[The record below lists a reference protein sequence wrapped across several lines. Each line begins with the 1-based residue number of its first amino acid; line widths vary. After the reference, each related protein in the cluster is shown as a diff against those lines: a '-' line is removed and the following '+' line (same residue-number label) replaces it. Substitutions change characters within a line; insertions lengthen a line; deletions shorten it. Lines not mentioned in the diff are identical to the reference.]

1 MNNKEIYNEFKKQVA
16 VYKFEQEYKE
26 NKRTNVYPLKKDI
39 KEWRK
44 YFMKK
49 RIVQTVATLI
59 VTITLGMTVYAGTK
73 VYENIEKIW
82 KTPETYEFTNVLSE
96 EDKKNAIS
104 EEEAR
109 KKASDYLEK
118 IGLENEVGGLTLRKD
133 AWDNKVI
140 WDIGFKNG
148 TMTMNSKGEFEY
160 LNIPSYTY
168 TIPKN
173 YGITREQARIVAK
186 ELLSKYNPNN
196 NDNEYELV
204 SLKRNGNTDEEAYIW
219 YADFYKKYENSLN
232 MYEKISIGWIPTI
245 NGLYSLSIEN
255 SKYENN
261 EQIISKE
268 EAIKIAKEKD
278 EKIETRHKISSA
290 EAEIGIDKMNTD
302 VIYREKDIEEYD
314 KGTINFKTGENGKMI
329 LKDDA
334 VFYKVENRV
343 RKVWEVTLYYDYTK
357 YEDNGLERYV
367 YFIDSTTG
375 EVIGG
380 NRWSGAKKQI
390 QDLIS
395 DPYNVIE
402 K

>member
-1 MNNKEIYNEFKKQVA
+1 M
-16 VYKFEQEYKE
+16 E
-26 NKRTNVYPLKKDI
+26 NKAKGIFKTVVTAL
-39 KEWRK
+39 EG
-44 YFMKK
+44 
-49 RIVQTVATLI
+49 IVLSTGV
-59 VTITLGMTVYAGTK
+59 VFAGTM

-82 KTPETYEFTNVLSE
+82 KTPETYEFTSELSE
-96 EDKKNAIS
+96 EDKINAIS
-104 EEEAR
+104 EEEAK

-118 IGLENEVGGLTLRKD
+118 IGLEKEVSGLTLRKD
-133 AWDNKVI
+133 AWKNEVI
-140 WDIGFKNG
+140 WDIGFENG
-148 TMTMNSKGEFEY
+148 TMTINSKGEFES

-173 YGITREQARIVAK
+173 YGITREQARIIAK
-186 ELLSKYNPNN
+186 ELLSKYNPNK

-204 SLKRNGNTDEEAYIW
+204 SLKRNMETDEASYIW
-219 YADFYKKYENSLN
+219 YATFYKKYGDLYNQ
-232 MYEKISIGWIPTI
+232 YEKIEIGWIPTI
-245 NGLYSLSIEN
+245 NGLYSLSIDN
-255 SKYENN
+255 YKYENN
-261 EQIISKE
+261 EQQISKE

-278 EKIETRHKISSA
+278 EKIETRHKISSV

-302 VIYREKDIEEYD
+302 VIYREKDIEEYE
-314 KGTINFKTGENGKMI
+314 KGTINFTPGENGKMI

-334 VFYKVENRV
+334 IFYKVENRV

-390 QDLIS
+390 QNLIN

>member
-1 MNNKEIYNEFKKQVA
+1 
-16 VYKFEQEYKE
+16 
-26 NKRTNVYPLKKDI
+26 
-39 KEWRK
+39 
-44 YFMKK
+44 MK
-49 RIVQTVATLI
+49 
-59 VTITLGMTVYAGTK
+59 
-73 VYENIEKIW
+73 
-82 KTPETYEFTNVLSE
+82 
-96 EDKKNAIS
+96 
-104 EEEAR
+104 
-109 KKASDYLEK
+109 K

-314 KGTINFKTGENGKMI
+314 KGTINFKPGENGKMI

>member
-1 MNNKEIYNEFKKQVA
+1 MEFDKNKIKTKIAISKIKEENDIVM
-16 VYKFEQEYKE
+16 E
-26 NKRTNVYPLKKDI
+26 NKAKGIFKTI
-39 KEWRK
+39 ATA
-44 YFMKK
+44 
-49 RIVQTVATLI
+49 TVGVVLSTG
-59 VTITLGMTVYAGTK
+59 VVFAGTK

-104 EEEAR
+104 EEKAR

-133 AWDNKVI
+133 AWYNKVI

-219 YADFYKKYENSLN
+219 YADFY
-232 MYEKISIGWIPTI
+232 T
-245 NGLYSLSIEN
+245 GL
-255 SKYENN
+255 
-261 EQIISKE
+261 
-268 EAIKIAKEKD
+268 
-278 EKIETRHKISSA
+278 
-290 EAEIGIDKMNTD
+290 
-302 VIYREKDIEEYD
+302 
-314 KGTINFKTGENGKMI
+314 
-329 LKDDA
+329 
-334 VFYKVENRV
+334 
-343 RKVWEVTLYYDYTK
+343 RKC
-357 YEDNGLERYV
+357 
-367 YFIDSTTG
+367 FCCI
-375 EVIGG
+375 
-380 NRWSGAKKQI
+380 
-390 QDLIS
+390 
-395 DPYNVIE
+395 
-402 K
+402 

>member
-1 MNNKEIYNEFKKQVA
+1 MEFDKNKIKTKIAISKIKEENDIVM
-16 VYKFEQEYKE
+16 E
-26 NKRTNVYPLKKDI
+26 NKAKGIFKTI
-39 KEWRK
+39 ATA
-44 YFMKK
+44 
-49 RIVQTVATLI
+49 TVGVVLSTG
-59 VTITLGMTVYAGTK
+59 VVFAGTK

-133 AWDNKVI
+133 ARDNKVI

-232 MYEKISIGWIPTI
+232 MYEK
-245 NGLYSLSIEN
+245 
-255 SKYENN
+255 
-261 EQIISKE
+261 
-268 EAIKIAKEKD
+268 
-278 EKIETRHKISSA
+278 
-290 EAEIGIDKMNTD
+290 
-302 VIYREKDIEEYD
+302 
-314 KGTINFKTGENGKMI
+314 
-329 LKDDA
+329 
-334 VFYKVENRV
+334 
-343 RKVWEVTLYYDYTK
+343 
-357 YEDNGLERYV
+357 
-367 YFIDSTTG
+367 
-375 EVIGG
+375 
-380 NRWSGAKKQI
+380 
-390 QDLIS
+390 
-395 DPYNVIE
+395 
-402 K
+402 

>member
-255 SKYENN
+255 PKYENN

-314 KGTINFKTGENGKMI
+314 KGTINFKPGENGKMI

-343 RKVWEVTLYYDYTK
+343 RKVW
-357 YEDNGLERYV
+357 
-367 YFIDSTTG
+367 
-375 EVIGG
+375 
-380 NRWSGAKKQI
+380 
-390 QDLIS
+390 
-395 DPYNVIE
+395 
-402 K
+402 

>member
-1 MNNKEIYNEFKKQVA
+1 MEFDKNKIKTKIA
-16 VYKFEQEYKE
+16 ISK
-26 NKRTNVYPLKKDI
+26 I
-39 KEWRK
+39 KEENN
-44 YFMKK
+44 
-49 RIVQTVATLI
+49 IVMGNKAKGIFKTIATATAGVVLSTG
-59 VTITLGMTVYAGTK
+59 VVFAGTK

-82 KTPETYEFTNVLSE
+82 KTPETYEFTNELSE
-96 EDKKNAIS
+96 EDMKNAIS

-109 KKASDYLEK
+109 KKASEYLQK
-118 IGLENEVGGLTLRKD
+118 IGLENEISGLTLMKD
-133 AWDNKVI
+133 AWENKVI

-148 TMTMNSKGEFEY
+148 TMKMNSQGKFEY

-278 EKIETRHKISSA
+278 EKIETRHKISSE

-314 KGTINFKTGENGKMI
+314 KGTINFKPGENGKMI

-357 YEDNGLERYV
+357 YEDNGPERYV